1 MRDHLLSTLT
11 SHLFSSS
18 EIFDFDTSSPLQTDF
33 KRDEVVDLSL
43 TVKDQERPW
52 FSIRK
57 LAILL
62 IMDNFKGQ
70 KQGKWLSIGKGTVD
84 LENLQDSSITLELSD
99 PEETICELTLK
110 IKRSKPWVSNIFQII
125 KSF

>member
-1 MRDHLLSTLT
+1 MSHDMLIRDHLLSTLT

-62 IMDNFKGQ
+62 IMDKF
-70 KQGKWLSIGKGTVD
+70 
-84 LENLQDSSITLELSD
+84 
-99 PEETICELTLK
+99 
-110 IKRSKPWVSNIFQII
+110 
-125 KSF
+125 